1 MENQPIE
8 THPKK
13 KRKLNILAGDK
24 ALWVIFFLL
33 SGISLVAVYSTIG
46 LSAIT
51 DLHST
56 PMRIFFKH
64 LAFVVLTYFA
74 AISLSHFN
82 YRYFAKISRWVFYSA
97 LVLLVIVMIM
107 HTGRW
112 IIIPHVGSFEPS
124 EIAKVAM
131 VVFLARAVAV
141 NRDSLDQPGTF
152 YRLLLPIAVT
162 CILIVPENLST
173 GILVFL
179 TGYLTLYFGGVN
191 RRLWWKGLALVLLAA
206 AAVFF
211 FLYFAGGSVQAGRVA
226 TWSHRLHSWL
236 NPNPDQLTQEN
247 MARMAV
253 ARGGFF
259 GCGIGTTIHGR
270 LMTQAHND
278 FIYAII
284 IEEAGTLSALII
296 FALYAW
302 FYFRCIR
309 IATACRGPFGSLCA
323 AGLGT
328 LIFLQAIINMA
339 VAVGV
344 LPVTGQTLPFI
355 SYGGSAYLFLGCG
368 IGVIQSVAFA
378 GKKLQ
383 RQKTADSSL
392 ASPGDQPSNPES

>member
-1 MENQPIE
+1 M
-8 THPKK
+8 
-13 KRKLNILAGDK
+13 KRKLNILSGDK
-24 ALWVIFFLL
+24 ALWVIFFLF

-46 LSAIT
+46 LSAVS
-51 DLHST
+51 DLNST

-64 LAFVVLTYFA
+64 LSFVLLTYLA
-74 AISLSHFN
+74 VIIISHIK
-82 YRYFAKISRWVFYSA
+82 YIYFAKLFRWLFYAS
-97 LVLLVIVMIM
+97 LIMMLIVMVM
-107 HTGRW
+107 RTGRW
-112 IIIPHVGSFEPS
+112 LVIPHVGRFEPS

-131 VVFLARAVAV
+131 VIFLARTVAM
-141 NRDSLDQPGTF
+141 NRKQLDDPHTF
-152 YRLLLPIAVT
+152 YILLIPIAIT

-173 GILVFL
+173 GILVFF

-191 RRLWWKGLALVLLAA
+191 RKQWWRGLGLILLAA
-206 AAVFF
+206 LAVFL
-211 FLYFAGGSVQAGRVA
+211 FLYYAGDKTGMGRIP
-226 TWSHRLHSWL
+226 TWSHRLHSWI
-236 NPNPDQLTQEN
+236 NPNPDELTQEN

-259 GCGIGTTIHGR
+259 GNGIGTTIHGR

-278 FIYAII
+278 FIFSII
-284 IEEAGTLSALII
+284 IEEAGTLAALAI

-309 IATACRGPFGSLCA
+309 IATASKSLFGSLCV
-323 AGLGT
+323 AGIGT

-368 IGVIQSVAFA
+368 IGVIQSVAFENKKQLRQAKLA
-378 GKKLQ
+378 GMQTEVNNDKNTLQ
-383 RQKTADSSL
+383 DE
-392 ASPGDQPSNPES
+392 SNN